1 MAEFETRDPATAT
14 ASGAPAGERAGRRR
28 QATLDDGSAETA
40 PPMSR
45 AHRIANL
52 VGVIL
57 PFLGLIAAVVL
68 LWNRAVDWIDLA
80 IMALMYLIAGFG
92 VTVGYHRLFTHRS
105 FQTYRPIQYA
115 FAVAGSMSLQGS
127 VIAWVADHRKHHAH
141 TDREGDPHSPHVGH
155 GSGLSGLW
163 HAHTGWLF
171 EGHGR
176 ADPRRYARDLWEDS
190 GMRAIDRAF
199 PWLTLLT
206 FAIPFAL
213 GWALHGAFVGALTGL
228 LWGGLVRTFFLH
240 HITWSV
246 NSVCHYFG
254 RRRFAVDDESTN
266 VPFLSLV
273 SFGESWHHNHHTFPR
288 SAAHGLRWWELDIG
302 AWLIRGL
309 ERLGLA
315 WNVVRISPERQR
327 QLAAAAE

>member
-1 MAEFETRDPATAT
+1 
-14 ASGAPAGERAGRRR
+14 
-28 QATLDDGSAETA
+28 
-40 PPMSR
+40 MSR

-52 VGVIL
+52 AGVVL
-57 PFLGLIAAVVL
+57 PFLGLLVAIVVFWNDAVS
-68 LWNRAVDWIDLA
+68 ATDLA
-80 IMALMYLIAGFG
+80 IMALMYAITGFG
-92 VTVGYHRLFTHRS
+92 VTVGFHRLLTHRS
-105 FQTYRPIQYA
+105 FQTYKPLQYA
-115 FAVAGSMSLQGS
+115 FAISGSMSLQGS

-155 GSGLSGLW
+155 GTGLRGLW

-176 ADPRRYARDLWEDS
+176 ADRRRYAPDLCDDR

-199 PWLTLLT
+199 PYLTLLS
-206 FAIPFAL
+206 FVIPFAL
-213 GWALHGAFVGALTGL
+213 GWLISGALVGALTAL
-228 LWGGLVRTFFLH
+228 LWAGFVRIFFLH

-254 RRRFAVDDESTN
+254 RRRFTVEDHSTN
-266 VPFLSLV
+266 VAFLSLV

-288 SAAHGLRWWELDIG
+288 SAAHGLRWWELDVG

-315 WNVVRISPERQR
+315 WNVIRISPDRQR
-327 QLAAAAE
+327 QLAAVGE